1 MNVSSLNPETGR
13 FCLFFPAQALLFLS
27 SVHLFF
33 RARPFFLCV
42 PVSLLCLPS
51 VFPEGWVAFVS
62 SQIAPVRAHL
72 YRAYLARTS
81 FFPESTYLSLNLS
94 ILQAGKQ
101 IYICYFERE
110 SFLGCLGAITKRGDT
125 FRLYLSLYQWGER
138 LGALCI
144 YLHLPI
150 RLYQHYFIDPTVIT
164 HIDRSREAS
173 SVPKNK
179 DYKKHTPFWQEETIL
194 STTSL
199 PS

>member
-72 YRAYLARTS
+72 YRA
-81 FFPESTYLSLNLS
+81 
-94 ILQAGKQ
+94 
-101 IYICYFERE
+101 
-110 SFLGCLGAITKRGDT
+110 
-125 FRLYLSLYQWGER
+125 
-138 LGALCI
+138 
-144 YLHLPI
+144 
-150 RLYQHYFIDPTVIT
+150 
-164 HIDRSREAS
+164 
-173 SVPKNK
+173 
-179 DYKKHTPFWQEETIL
+179 
-194 STTSL
+194 
-199 PS
+199 